1 MQTGK
6 GTILLAEDD
15 TSLAFMLKDTLEE
28 EGYTVEHCADGQMAI
43 NKFDKDK
50 IDLCLLDIMMPHK
63 DGYIVARKIRQQS
76 DIVPILFLSTKI
88 QEDDKLKGYNTG
100 ADDYLTKP
108 FSMME
113 LLKKVE
119 VFLKRTKKM
128 HSDSIQEYAINNMTF
143 SFTDLKIITEKET
156 FNITQKEADL
166 LKFFCECKNKLL
178 KREEVLLQVWGK
190 DDFFLGR
197 SMDVYISKLRKY
209 FKSDPDIILET
220 VHGIGFRFTVPDND
234 Q

>member
-1 MQTGK
+1 MQTSK

-15 TSLAFMLKDTLEE
+15 TSFAFMVKDTLEE
-28 EGYTVEHCADGQMAI
+28 EGYTVIHCADGQIAV
-43 NKFDKDK
+43 NLFDKDK
-50 IDLCLLDIMMPHK
+50 IDLCLLDIMMPNK
-63 DGYIVARKIRQQS
+63 DGYYVARKIRQQN
-76 DIVPILFLSTKI
+76 DVIPILFLSTKI

-108 FSMME
+108 FSMLE

-119 VFLKRTKKM
+119 VFLRRTKKM
-128 HSDSIQEYAINNMTF
+128 HGDSTQEFQLNNLRF
-143 SFTDLKIITEKET
+143 SYTELKIFSPGET

-178 KREEVLLQVWGK
+178 KREEVLIQVWGK

-197 SMDVYISKLRKY
+197 SMDVYVSKLRKY
-209 FKSDPDIILET
+209 FKTDPAIVLET
-220 VHGIGFRFTVPDND
+220 VHGIGFRFTVPEIN
-234 Q
+234 